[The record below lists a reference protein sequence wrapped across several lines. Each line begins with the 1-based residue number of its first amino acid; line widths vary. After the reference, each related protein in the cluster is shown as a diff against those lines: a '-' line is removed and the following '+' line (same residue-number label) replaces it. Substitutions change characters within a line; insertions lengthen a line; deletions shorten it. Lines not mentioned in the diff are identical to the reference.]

1 MFKKI
6 KQLFC
11 DHRKVVYY
19 GADLVRQDDGYW
31 VTAHKWKCK
40 KCGKVI
46 GNETTQKFDRMD
58 LLDQRIDYGTICR
71 CLQNVVS
78 CNYKRL
84 HAL

>member
-46 GNETTQKFDRMD
+46 RNETT
-58 LLDQRIDYGTICR
+58 
-71 CLQNVVS
+71 
-78 CNYKRL
+78 
-84 HAL
+84 